1 VSVNQVMELTCLLVG
16 LIMTPSTIAPGA
28 ERLYPMHSPDDQAAL
43 NALAFLART
52 GSQIDAFRNQL
63 KQAADLPVASF
74 VECRYYGSDLY
85 VCVCLEADVAEGKTL
100 TWWLDIT
107 PKDTGWRVEASV
119 LWNGRDVVA
128 QVPGQLLPD
137 FQAVQQAVPVM
148 LKQLLDAGGHALARA
163 RQPATA
169 PPDDALST
177 RALD

>member
-1 VSVNQVMELTCLLVG
+1 
-16 LIMTPSTIAPGA
+16 MTPATNTPGGD
-28 ERLYPMHSPDDQAAL
+28 RPYIMHSPDDQAVLSAL
-43 NALAFLART
+43 RFLART
-52 GSQIDAFRNQL
+52 GSQIDAFRQQL
-63 KQAADLPVASF
+63 KQAAGLPVVSF

-85 VCVCLEADVAEGKTL
+85 VCVCLETDVAEGKTL

-107 PKDTGWRVEASV
+107 PKDAGWRVEASV

-137 FQAVQQAVPVM
+137 FQAVQQAVPEM

-169 PPDDALST
+169 PPDDSLST